1 MGNGG
6 DTIFSVA
13 GNALIQQLNVLEEF
27 AVSTFF
33 NAGVAVH
40 SVLAHGRTVLLGCE
54 SGHILEVARLKPQTG
69 MLRRLELGAP
79 VRIMDADPSG
89 GRVLAVGDDRLAVWS
104 SLPSGRLSG
113 SEKPAPVTADISCT
127 VTGMLS
133 ALLLPGGGA
142 EDYLVAGPSGLMR
155 GPHQEPWR
163 GSDPGAEAL
172 GTVAPDL

>member
-1 MGNGG
+1 
-6 DTIFSVA
+6 
-13 GNALIQQLNVLEEF
+13 
-27 AVSTFF
+27 
-33 NAGVAVH
+33 
-40 SVLAHGRTVLLGCE
+40 
-54 SGHILEVARLKPQTG
+54 
-69 MLRRLELGAP
+69 
-79 VRIMDADPSG
+79 MDADPSG

-142 EDYLVAGPSGLMR
+142 EDYLVAGPSGRMR

-172 GTVAPDL
+172 GTVAPDLGGIVDVARVDAEATSPVFFVLVGAEAVGSTIF